1 MEQIR
6 WKSGAP
12 KEQVL
17 FKLLKL
23 GPEPLPALV
32 RCTGWAEAE
41 TQATLDSLIAAKQ
54 VRKTRRY
61 RGSVAVFEVI
71 QEAS

>member
-1 MEQIR
+1 
-6 WKSGAP
+6 
-12 KEQVL
+12 
-17 FKLLKL
+17 
-23 GPEPLPALV
+23 V

-41 TQATLDSLIAAKQ
+41 TQATLASLIAAKQ
-54 VRKTRRY
+54 VRKTRRH